1 MRYYFPDSQD
11 QVNPD
16 FNFATEQSP
25 EFRVRQRDDR
35 YAHEVLSAPAYAG
48 ILVSK
53 PIVDGWSNA
62 AGKYTLAQRHRLYR
76 LGVRGF
82 FRLDQPGW
90 SITSMGDCGAFTYVR
105 EEVPPYEVDDVVDF
119 YHGCDFDYGISVDHV
134 ILGYDATETSEA
146 VLEWRERQSLTLAL
160 AADFIRTARQ
170 RRVRFQP
177 IGVAQGWSPKSYA
190 SAVTL
195 LQRMGY
201 RYIALGGMV
210 PLKTYQIDACLRA
223 VASVRR
229 PAVSFHLLGVSRL
242 EHIHT
247 LAEYGVVSFDSTT
260 PLRQAFKDDR
270 DNYYALNRT
279 YVAIR
284 VPQVDGNAKLKAQ
297 IRAGRIDQRVARR
310 LENRCL
316 SQLHGYDQGTVKVT
330 AVLGALHEYSS
341 LFEPDRDRT
350 ADYEEFLAD
359 APWKACACGICARA
373 GIHVGI
379 FRGAERNKR
388 RGFHN
393 LYVFGKRLS
402 QTSSIDF
409 NTTGPQPVHA

>member
-16 FNFATEQSP
+16 FNFTTEQIP
-25 EFRVRQRDDR
+25 EYRVRQRDDR
-35 YAHEVLSAPAYAG
+35 YAHEMLSSPAYDG

-90 SITSMGDCGAFTYVR
+90 SIATMGDCGAFTYVR
-105 EEVPPYEVDDVVDF
+105 EELPPFEVNDVVDF
-119 YHGCDFDYGISVDHV
+119 YHGCDFDFGISVDHI
-134 ILGYDATETSEA
+134 ILGYDASETSDA
-146 VLEWRERQSLTLAL
+146 VPEWRRRQSLTLDL
-160 AADFIRTARQ
+160 AGDFIKASRK

-177 IGVAQGWSPKSYA
+177 VGVAQGWSPRSYVA
-190 SAVTL
+190 AVTQ
-195 LQRMGY
+195 LQRIGY

-223 VASVRR
+223 IASVRR
-229 PAVSFHLLGVSRL
+229 PDVQLHLLGVSRL
-242 EHIHT
+242 EHIRW

-270 DNYYALNRT
+270 DNYYASART

-297 IRAGRIDQRVARR
+297 IRAGRVDQCLARR
-310 LENRCL
+310 LEKRCL
-316 SQLHGYDQGTVKVT
+316 NQLHRYDEGTVKVSS
-330 AVLGALHEYSS
+330 VLAALREYSS
-341 LFEPDRDRT
+341 LFDPDRDRSR
-350 ADYEEFLAD
+350 DYEEFLAD
-359 APWKACACGICARA
+359 APWKTCACGICAKA
-373 GIHVGI
+373 GIHVGV

-393 LYVFGKRLS
+393 LYVFGKRLI
-402 QTSSIDF
+402 QTSEM
-409 NTTGPQPVHA
+409 N